1 LTPEQRKAVNTEYDK
16 RFKDYTQAQLRLER
30 GNGPLRRGRGIAVGL
45 KAAISPTTSV
55 ATVAIAA
62 DGERLAPA
70 DPLREALQHRRGRE
84 RQMKQFKSAGQAQRF
99 LSAHDQIN
107 NLFPPPRS
115 RRCRRAQ
122 SFQDPKVPD
131 LGGNL
136 RCGLAINSQ
145 FALPATSIQLT
156 RRGKLTVPAYRYL
169 EEAQAVAPAIADAP
183 VLGTAICTR
192 AHSIATFDPLTAGI
206 LFVPQQPIAK

>member
-1 LTPEQRKAVNTEYDK
+1 VAASRT
-16 RFKDYTQAQLRLER
+16 ER
-30 GNGPLRRGRGIAVGL
+30 GKGPLRRGRGIAVGL

-70 DPLREALQHRRGRE
+70 DPLHEALQHRRGRE
-84 RQMKQFKSAGQAQRF
+84 RQMQRF

-156 RRGKLTVPAYRYL
+156 RRGKLTVPALAFILRL
-169 EEAQAVAPAIADAP
+169 HRKNLRQPEEIFTTRQQAASAF
-183 VLGTAICTR
+183 GC
-192 AHSIATFDPLTAGI
+192 DPNAC
-206 LFVPQQPIAK
+206 K